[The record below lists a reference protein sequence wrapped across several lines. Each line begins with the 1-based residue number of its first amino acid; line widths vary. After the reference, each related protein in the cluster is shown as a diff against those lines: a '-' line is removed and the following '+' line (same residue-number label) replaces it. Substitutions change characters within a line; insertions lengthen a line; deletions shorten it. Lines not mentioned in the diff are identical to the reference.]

1 MAKADR
7 FVPRHFNKMPAD
19 GFTQPNLVS
28 QDTQAAH
35 SIRSLLI
42 CHEDSLLDR
51 EGLSRWL
58 GSFSELSGIVVLR
71 ERSGRKFQRIKRE
84 IKRVGLARFSDVSAF
99 RLYYKFFRAAADSAW
114 EAALLADLRGRFG
127 DIDGVPLLVTHSP
140 NSPEAEAFIRERSS
154 DIMIARCKV
163 ILNKRIFTLPSVG
176 TFVMHP
182 GICPEY
188 RNAHGCFWALAS
200 GDEGNVG
207 MTLLKVDDGVDT
219 GPIYGYYRYQ
229 FDSQKE
235 SHFRI
240 QTRVVTENL
249 DAIREKLVEIVRGTA
264 MPIDVTGRSSGVWG
278 HPWMT
283 KYIGWKRR
291 ARVAGV

>member
-1 MAKADR
+1 MS
-7 FVPRHFNKMPAD
+7 AD
-19 GFTQPNLVS
+19 GITTS
-28 QDTQAAH
+28 QAARGAGQT
-35 SIRSLLI
+35 SDAVRSVLI

-58 GSFSELSGIVVLR
+58 GSFSDLAGIVVLQ
-71 ERSGRKFQRIKRE
+71 EKQGRKLKRIRRE
-84 IKRVGLARFSDVSAF
+84 IERVGLFRFLDVTAF
-99 RLYYKFFRAAADSAW
+99 RLYYKLFQAAADTAW
-114 EAALLADLRGRFG
+114 ESDLLNDLNRRFG
-127 DIDGVPLLVTHSP
+127 ANGELRVLVTHSP
-140 NSPEAEAFIRERSS
+140 NSAEAETFIRECQA

-163 ILNKRIFTLPSVG
+163 ILNKRIFMLPSVG

-188 RNAHGCFWALAS
+188 RNAHGCFWALVS
-200 GDEGNVG
+200 GDDGNVG

-249 DAIREKLVEIVRGTA
+249 DAVRDKLIEIVRGTA
-264 MPIDVTGRSSGVWG
+264 TPVDVRGRPSGVWG

-291 ARVAGV
+291 ARLTNV

>member
-1 MAKADR
+1 MDS
-7 FVPRHFNKMPAD
+7 MGAD
-19 GFTQPNLVS
+19 GSTKS
-28 QDTQAAH
+28 
-35 SIRSLLI
+35 RSTKVDGQTGNAFRSVLI

-58 GSFSELSGIVVLR
+58 ASFSDLAGLVVLR
-71 ERSGRKFQRIKRE
+71 ERSGRKFQRVKRE
-84 IKRVGLARFSDVSAF
+84 IKRVGIARFADVSAF
-99 RLYYKFFRAAADSAW
+99 RLYYKLFQASADTAW
-114 EAALLADLRGRFG
+114 EAALIADLDKRFG
-127 DIDGVPLLVTHSP
+127 DMDRVPMLVTHSP
-140 NSPEAEAFIRERSS
+140 NSPETEAFIRECSA

-200 GDEGNVG
+200 GDEKNVG

-219 GPIYGYYRYQ
+219 GPIFGYYRYQ
-229 FDSQKE
+229 FDAERE

-249 DAIREKLVEIVRGTA
+249 DAVRDKLIEIVRGGA
-264 MPIDVTGRSSGVWG
+264 VPIDVSGRQSGVWG
-278 HPWMT
+278 HPWLT
-283 KYIGWKRR
+283 KYISWKRR
-291 ARVAGV
+291 VRSVHA

>member
-1 MAKADR
+1 MRSTKVDE
-7 FVPRHFNKMPAD
+7 
-19 GFTQPNLVS
+19 QPPNVF
-28 QDTQAAH
+28 
-35 SIRSLLI
+35 RSVLI

-58 GSFSELSGIVVLR
+58 GSFSDLAGIVVLR
-71 ERSGRKFQRIKRE
+71 EKPGRKFQRFKRE
-84 IKRVGLARFSDVSAF
+84 IKRVGIARFADVSAF
-99 RLYYKFFRAAADSAW
+99 RLYYKLFRASADTAW
-114 EAALLADLRGRFG
+114 ESELLADMNARFG
-127 DIDGVPLLVTHSP
+127 DIESVPTLVTHSP
-140 NSPEAEAFIRERSS
+140 NSPEAEAFIRECSA

-200 GDEGNVG
+200 GDEQNVG

-229 FDSQKE
+229 FDAEKE

-249 DAIREKLVEIVRGTA
+249 DAVRDKVIEIVRGGA
-264 MPIDVTGRSSGVWG
+264 VPIDVSGRKSGVWG
-278 HPWMT
+278 HPWLT
-283 KYIGWKRR
+283 KYISWKRR
-291 ARVAGV
+291 ARLAV

>member
-1 MAKADR
+1 MTFLRTSKRTDIVR
-7 FVPRHFNKMPAD
+7 
-19 GFTQPNLVS
+19 
-28 QDTQAAH
+28 
-35 SIRSLLI
+35 SILI
-42 CHEDSLLDR
+42 CHEDSRLDR
-51 EGLSRWL
+51 DGLARWL
-58 GSFSELSGIVVLR
+58 GSFTELAGIVVLR
-71 ERSGRKFQRIKRE
+71 ERSGRKLQRIKRE
-84 IKRVGLARFSDVSAF
+84 IKRVGIVRFADVSAF
-99 RLYYKFFRAAADSAW
+99 RLYYRLFQSAADTEW
-114 EAALLADLRGRFG
+114 EEGLLENIGNRFG
-127 DIDGVPLLVTHSP
+127 EINDVPVLITHSP
-140 NSPEAEAFIRERSS
+140 NSPEAEAFVRECSA
-154 DIMIARCKV
+154 DLMIARCKV
-163 ILNKRIFTLPSVG
+163 ILNKRIFGLPTIG

-200 GDEGNVG
+200 EDPANVG

-229 FDSQKE
+229 FDAKTE

-249 DAIREKLVEIVRGTA
+249 DAIRDKLIEIVSGTA
-264 MPIDVTGRSSGVWG
+264 VPIDVRGRRSGLWG

-291 ARVAGV
+291 ARLASV

>member
-7 FVPRHFNKMPAD
+7 ITPPYKMPAD
-19 GFTQPNLVS
+19 GFTQPSSASL
-28 QDTQAAH
+28 DPQAAP
-35 SIRSLLI
+35 SMRSVLI

-58 GSFSELSGIVVLR
+58 GSFTDLAGIVVLR
-71 ERSGRKFQRIKRE
+71 EKSGRKFQRFKRE
-84 IKRVGLARFSDVSAF
+84 IKRVGIARFADVSAF
-99 RLYYKFFRAAADSAW
+99 RLYYKLFRAAADTAW
-114 EAALLADLRGRFG
+114 EAELLADLNNRFG
-127 DIDGVPLLVTHSP
+127 DIDGVAILVTHSP
-140 NSPEAEAFIRERSS
+140 NSPAAEAFIRECSA

-163 ILNKRIFTLPSVG
+163 ILNKRIFTLPSIG

-200 GDEGNVG
+200 GDEENVG

-229 FDSQKE
+229 FDAQTE

-249 DAIREKLVEIVRGTA
+249 DAVRDKLIDVVRGTVV
-264 MPIDVTGRSSGVWG
+264 PIDVRGRPSGVWG

-291 ARVAGV
+291 ARLAGV

>member
-1 MAKADR
+1 MSADGSTKIRSTKAD
-7 FVPRHFNKMPAD
+7 
-19 GFTQPNLVS
+19 G
-28 QDTQAAH
+28 QAGRAF
-35 SIRSLLI
+35 RSVLI

-58 GSFSELSGIVVLR
+58 ASFSDIAGIVVLR
-71 ERSGRKFQRIKRE
+71 EKSGRKFQRVKRE
-84 IKRVGLARFSDVSAF
+84 IKRVGIARFADVSAF
-99 RLYYKFFRAAADSAW
+99 RLYYKLFQASADTAW
-114 EAALLADLRGRFG
+114 EAELIADLNKRFG
-127 DIDGVPLLVTHSP
+127 DIEGIPILVTHSP
-140 NSPEAEAFIRERSS
+140 NSPEAEAFIRECSA

-163 ILNKRIFTLPSVG
+163 ILNKRIFTLPRVG

-200 GDEGNVG
+200 GDESNVG

-229 FDSQKE
+229 FDADKE

-249 DAIREKLVEIVRGTA
+249 DAVRDKLIEIVRGSA
-264 MPIDVTGRSSGVWG
+264 VPIDVNGRRSGVWG

-291 ARVAGV
+291 ARSVHA

>member
-1 MAKADR
+1 
-7 FVPRHFNKMPAD
+7 MPAD
-19 GFTQPNLVS
+19 GFTQPSSASL
-28 QDTQAAH
+28 DPQAAP
-35 SIRSLLI
+35 SMRSVLI

-58 GSFSELSGIVVLR
+58 GSFTDLAGIVVLR
-71 ERSGRKFQRIKRE
+71 EKPGRKFQRVKRE
-84 IKRVGLARFSDVSAF
+84 IKRVGIARFADVSAF
-99 RLYYKFFRAAADSAW
+99 RLYYKLFNAAADTAW
-114 EAALLADLRGRFG
+114 EAELMTDLNSRFG
-127 DIDGVPLLVTHSP
+127 GIDDVPMLVAHSP
-140 NSPEAEAFIRERSS
+140 NSAEAEAFIRGCSA

-188 RNAHGCFWALAS
+188 RNAHGCFWALAN
-200 GDEGNVG
+200 GDEKNVG

-229 FDSQKE
+229 FDAQTE

-249 DAIREKLVEIVRGTA
+249 DAVRAKLIDIVRGIGV
-264 MPIDVTGRSSGVWG
+264 PIDVSARPSSVWG

-291 ARVAGV
+291 ARLASV